1 LHFITAI
8 STNADIKTL
17 HTAICGLMLQ
27 QFKDMS
33 TENST
38 DDQARSNIT
47 KPVPQLDFTTR
58 TAAFFDPAWQIAI
71 TIEFYFQYA
80 ALAIGIFGM
89 AANALVLYALVDYS
103 AREAKKRAINL
114 LISHQNLLDLI
125 SCIML
130 VVTYSIGNRIEI
142 EGPLGYFICT
152 IFVSDAAMNIF
163 MYASVTNLAI
173 LTIERYLKVVHPF
186 WSKKHLKRW
195 MIYAGMAF
203 AWIFGILNVLP
214 AVFATTII
222 KDGVCLFY
230 FLWES
235 EAVRMAV
242 GALSNLFFFLLP
254 LVIFIYCY
262 GRIVVVMRRQMRV
275 MAAHNTEGHAQMNA
289 SQMQSKRVK
298 WNITKT
304 MIIVSVAFVICWFPN
319 NIYFVVAHNTAQ
331 TDFLYTGYY
340 FTIFMAYLNTCMNPF
355 IYAMKHEGVKERLSR
370 LMMRLKCKDVTAAVD
385 TSSNGNS
392 GRVKQTPADAARQ

>member
-1 LHFITAI
+1 
-8 STNADIKTL
+8 
-17 HTAICGLMLQ
+17 MLQ

-38 DDQARSNIT
+38 EDQARATANMT
-47 KPVPQLDFTTR
+47 NPVPRLDFTTK
-58 TAAFFDPAWQIAI
+58 TAEFFDPAWQLAVAV
-71 TIEFYFQYA
+71 EFYFQYA
-80 ALAIGIFGM
+80 VIAIGIFGM
-89 AANALVLYALVDYS
+89 AANALVLYALIDYS
-103 AREAKKRAINL
+103 VREAKKRAINL

-125 SCIML
+125 SCVML
-130 VVTYSIGNRIEI
+130 VTTYAIGYRIEMT
-142 EGPLGYFICT
+142 GALGYFICT
-152 IFVSDAAMNIF
+152 IFITEAAMYVF
-163 MYASVTNLAI
+163 MYASVINLAI

-203 AWIFGILNVLP
+203 AWISGIINVLP
-214 AVFATTII
+214 VAFATTII
-222 KDGVCLFY
+222 QDGMCMFY

-235 EAVRMAV
+235 PQARLAFGVYNN
-242 GALSNLFFFLLP
+242 SFFFLLP

-319 NIYFVVAHNTAQ
+319 NIYFVVATNTAH
-331 TDFLYTGYY
+331 TGYLYTGYF

-355 IYAMKHEGVKERLSR
+355 IYALKHEGVKERLSR
-370 LMMRLKCKDVTAAVD
+370 LMTRLRCKKVTPSVA
-385 TSSNGNS
+385 TSSSVNS
-392 GRVKQTPADAARQ
+392 SRTQQTPANATHH